1 MSKYV
6 LILLTTLLFGCLPE
20 ERDVVATVYNM
31 DVYERIITK
40 DNHTYYMYVL
50 VGRRKGGLAV
60 VHSEACQCKKEK
72 TERRKCS

>member
-6 LILLTTLLFGCLPE
+6 LILLTTLLFGCSQDN
-20 ERDVVATVYNM
+20 DVVATVYNA
-31 DVYERIITK
+31 DVYERTITK

-60 VHSEACQCKKEK
+60 VHSEACQCKK
-72 TERRKCS
+72 RKVKGNNK

>member
-6 LILLTTLLFGCLPE
+6 LILLTTLLFGCSQE
-20 ERDVVATVYNM
+20 NDVVATVYNM
-31 DVYERIITK
+31 DVYERTITK

-72 TERRKCS
+72 TESEE